1 MAELASK
8 YKEIKWRSE
17 VFGLGVPEDKVMDE
31 PASYNLDDGS
41 EDSCVWGYGYSSSL
55 RRHFTAIMC
64 HMSTD

>member
-1 MAELASK
+1 M
-8 YKEIKWRSE
+8 
-17 VFGLGVPEDKVMDE
+17 FGLGVPEDKVMDE
-31 PASYNLDDGS
+31 PASYNLDDGG